1 MATANRYLPVAT
13 KYWSGLVGAYGPTL
27 SDIKLAS
34 ADKVKGISMLGIYQA
49 AELYHYAFGF
59 RDTNAEA
66 AVLIAASDQ
75 FGNAGRQFLEIA
87 CGNCPYAEAL
97 MRAGATYHG
106 LDLSSEML
114 TFSQARLAAAGFS
127 LDSNLHMAD
136 MRNFAISHQFDLAF
150 VLMGSLQYL
159 TNDEFLRHL
168 DRVHEHLNPDGLYI
182 LEWCVEYETTVDT
195 QSSWREPSPLGE
207 IGVLY
212 SRQQR
217 SALQQSFNEQIEFIV
232 NGELVAST
240 TDVVYLRYPNEFTLL
255 LQSRDP
261 QWEIIGHY
269 NQWNLDTPLKNAD
282 VINRPL
288 CILKRNA
295 G

>member
-1 MATANRYLPVAT
+1 
-13 KYWSGLVGAYGPTL
+13 
-27 SDIKLAS
+27 
-34 ADKVKGISMLGIYQA
+34 
-49 AELYHYAFGF
+49 
-59 RDTNAEA
+59 
-66 AVLIAASDQ
+66 
-75 FGNAGRQFLEIA
+75 
-87 CGNCPYAEAL
+87 
-97 MRAGATYHG
+97 
-106 LDLSSEML
+106 ML
-114 TFSQARLAAAGFS
+114 TFSQARLAAAAFPVDGI
-127 LDSNLHMAD
+127 LHMAD
-136 MRNFAISHQFDLAF
+136 MRDFTVQHKFDLAF

-168 DRVHEHLNPDGLYI
+168 DRVYEHLNPGGLYI
-182 LEWCVEYETTVDT
+182 LEWCVEYEPTVDT
-195 QSSWREPSPLGE
+195 QSRWTESSPLGE

-217 SALQQSFNEQIEFIV
+217 SALQQSFNEQIEFTV

-240 TDVVYLRYPNEFTLL
+240 TGVVYLRYPNEFTLL

-288 CILKRNA
+288 CILQRNA